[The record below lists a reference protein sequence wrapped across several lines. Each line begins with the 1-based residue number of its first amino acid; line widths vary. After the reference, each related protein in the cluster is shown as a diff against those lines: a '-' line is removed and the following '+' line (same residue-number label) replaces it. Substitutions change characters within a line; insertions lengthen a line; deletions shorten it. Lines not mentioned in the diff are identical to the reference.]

1 MSIESHYFI
10 AINLPD
16 WIKEQIAEAKQA
28 LKDQFPFQKW
38 VHPEDYHLTLA
49 FLGKSSNSQLQLLA
63 EQLDKSLYGSK
74 AFSLQIEKLGIF
86 GNVVKP
92 RVFWLGVKEEQK
104 LTALRNRVYDEC
116 ERVNF
121 KLETRPFHPHI
132 TLARKWEGAPFPIE
146 TLQQKNPFAH
156 KELSFSVH
164 SIEIFQTHVNKEPKY
179 EKIHT
184 SLF

>member
-1 MSIESHYFI
+1 MSIEPHYFI
-10 AINLPD
+10 AINLPN
-16 WIKEQIAEAKQA
+16 WMKEHIAAAKQE
-28 LKDQFPFQKW
+28 LIHQFPFQKW

-49 FLGKSSNSQLQLLA
+49 FLGRSSANQLQLLA
-63 EQLDKSLYGSK
+63 DRLDKNLCGSE
-74 AFSLQIEKLGIF
+74 AFSLQIEQLGVF
-86 GNVVKP
+86 GNYAKP
-92 RVFWLGVKEEQK
+92 RVFWLGVKEEKK
-104 LTALRNRVYDEC
+104 LTSLRNKVYDEC
-116 ERVNF
+116 EKVNF

-132 TLARKWEGAPFPIE
+132 TLARKWADQPFSIGA
-146 TLQQKNPFAH
+146 LQQKNPFVH